1 MKKQIFIKISAGIVV
16 ATVLAVGFFA
26 GRQPS
31 RENEDI
37 VAFVKQ
43 QEALYLTIPE
53 SNNEVLALMN
63 SHTPGV
69 SISDTFLYGLEK
81 GENNT
86 PTAFILARDAQYII
100 NAGKINGEHSVLIPF
115 YVDFGGSGTFLYVGL
130 FSQVEKPHIPNE
142 TLRHES
148 SIFVDDRAVL
158 SGISNN
164 SDGSF
169 TISYLTRKGG
179 ESFTTEPTVPRTK
192 RIMLVNNTALMETVA
207 VD

>member
-63 SHTPGV
+63 SRTPGV

-86 PTAFILARDAQYII
+86 PTAFVLARDAQYII
-100 NAGKINGEHSVLIPF
+100 DAGKINGEHSVLIPF
-115 YVDFGGSGTFLYVGL
+115 YVYFGGSGTFLYIGL
-130 FSQVEKPHIPNE
+130 FSQIEKPHIQNE
-142 TLRHES
+142 TLLHES
-148 SIFVDDRAVL
+148 SILVGDRVAL
-158 SGISNN
+158 SVISKN

-169 TISYLTRKGG
+169 TISYLARKEG
-179 ESFTTEPTVPRTK
+179 ESFTAEPTVPRTK